1 MILNV
6 SFAEIE
12 RALPVSF
19 AEDSKTIKISFG
31 EDYNGKK
38 YNGAYEIT
46 PSRQEKT
53 LNTQGCYM
61 SSDVTVKQIPFAA
74 VTNQQG
80 GKTINIA

>member
-6 SFAEIE
+6 SFAETAA
-12 RALPVSF
+12 ALPIRLT
-19 AEDSKTIKISFG
+19 EDSRTINISFG
-31 EDYNGKK
+31 ENYNGKK
-38 YNGAYEIT
+38 YNGVYEVI
-46 PSRQEKT
+46 PSRHDKT

-61 SSDVTVKQIPFAA
+61 ENDVTVKQIPFAA

>member
-6 SFAEIE
+6 NFAEIE
-12 RALPVSF
+12 RALPIVF
-19 AEDSKTIKISFG
+19 AEDGKTINISFG
-31 EDYNGKK
+31 EDYHGRK
-38 YNGAYEIT
+38 YNGAYEVT
-46 PSRQEKT
+46 PSRQEQA

-61 SSDVTVKQIPFAA
+61 ANDVTIKQIPFAA